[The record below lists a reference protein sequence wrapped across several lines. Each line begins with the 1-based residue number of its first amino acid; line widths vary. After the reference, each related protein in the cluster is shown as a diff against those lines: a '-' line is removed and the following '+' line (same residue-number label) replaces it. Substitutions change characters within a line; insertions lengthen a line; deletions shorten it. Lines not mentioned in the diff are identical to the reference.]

1 VRADDGTW
9 PVQPPPDLIVVDE
22 EGYRSLPARIAM
34 YRAALALAAA
44 DLTGTV
50 AYARQ
55 ALSLA
60 PPDDH
65 LSRASG
71 GALAGLVSWTT
82 GDLAGAHAA
91 YTESIAGLEKAGFLS
106 DVLGCCITL
115 GDIRRTQGRLTDAL
129 HTYQRALDLAS
140 AQRATEP
147 LRGTA
152 DMHVGIAGVLLERD
166 DLAAA
171 GEHLAVS
178 HGLGDYNGL
187 PQNPYRWRVAAA
199 RLREAEG
206 DPDAALELLDDADR
220 VYVGDYLPNVRPVPA
235 VRARLRLRRGELDEA
250 EAWARERQLS
260 PDDELSY
267 LREYEHVTLARLL
280 LGRHR
285 LDRDGSA
292 LEAALGLLDRLLAAA
307 QDGGRDGTVLEV
319 MILLAL
325 AHQAR
330 GDQPT
335 ALDVLQR
342 AVVLAQP
349 EGYVRLIADEGPP
362 MAALLKSLTRQ
373 SAAPG
378 YLRRLLAA
386 TTRTEHVPGRP
397 AALVEPLS
405 DRELDVL
412 RLLGTD
418 LDGPGIARALS
429 VSLNTMRTH
438 TRNIYAKLGVTSRR
452 AAVRQAHDLDLLPG
466 PRRG

>member
-1 VRADDGTW
+1 
-9 PVQPPPDLIVVDE
+9 
-22 EGYRSLPARIAM
+22 
-34 YRAALALAAA
+34 
-44 DLTGTV
+44 
-50 AYARQ
+50 
-55 ALSLA
+55 
-60 PPDDH
+60 
-65 LSRASG
+65 
-71 GALAGLVSWTT
+71 
-82 GDLAGAHAA
+82 
-91 YTESIAGLEKAGFLS
+91 
-106 DVLGCCITL
+106 
-115 GDIRRTQGRLTDAL
+115 
-129 HTYQRALDLAS
+129 
-140 AQRATEP
+140 
-147 LRGTA
+147 
-152 DMHVGIAGVLLERD
+152 
-166 DLAAA
+166 
-171 GEHLAVS
+171 
-178 HGLGDYNGL
+178 
-187 PQNPYRWRVAAA
+187 
-199 RLREAEG
+199 
-206 DPDAALELLDDADR
+206 
-220 VYVGDYLPNVRPVPA
+220 
-235 VRARLRLRRGELDEA
+235 
-250 EAWARERQLS
+250 
-260 PDDELSY
+260 
-267 LREYEHVTLARLL
+267 
-280 LGRHR
+280 
-285 LDRDGSA
+285 
-292 LEAALGLLDRLLAAA
+292 
-307 QDGGRDGTVLEV
+307 

-335 ALDVLQR
+335 ALDVLAR

>member
-1 VRADDGTW
+1 M
-9 PVQPPPDLIVVDE
+9 LC
-22 EGYRSLPARIAM
+22 RSCCHVLSS
-34 YRAALALAAA
+34 
-44 DLTGTV
+44 DQLT
-50 AYARQ
+50 
-55 ALSLA
+55 
-60 PPDDH
+60 
-65 LSRASG
+65 SR
-71 GALAGLVSWTT
+71 L
-82 GDLAGAHAA
+82 
-91 YTESIAGLEKAGFLS
+91 
-106 DVLGCCITL
+106 
-115 GDIRRTQGRLTDAL
+115 
-129 HTYQRALDLAS
+129 
-140 AQRATEP
+140 
-147 LRGTA
+147 
-152 DMHVGIAGVLLERD
+152 
-166 DLAAA
+166 
-171 GEHLAVS
+171 
-178 HGLGDYNGL
+178 
-187 PQNPYRWRVAAA
+187 AAA

-330 GDQPT
+330 RDQPT

-378 YLRRLLAA
+378 YLRARPP
-386 TTRTEHVPGRP
+386 RPPRPDPVPGRP
-397 AALVEPLS
+397 P
-405 DRELDVL
+405 
-412 RLLGTD
+412 
-418 LDGPGIARALS
+418 ALS
-429 VSLNTMRTH
+429 
-438 TRNIYAKLGVTSRR
+438 GRR
-452 AAVRQAHDLDLLPG
+452 ANGDRTDP
-466 PRRG
+466 